1 MKANATQILVYCCGA
16 GLRPSCS
23 RIIGLIPDFVAI

>member
-1 MKANATQILVYCCGA
+1 MKANVTQILVCCCGA
-16 GLRPSCS
+16 GLGPSWP